1 MIALIRYTSATMLH
15 SQRYLAPVLF
25 MAAVGVSSSND
36 SGPLAPMYGLCA
48 GALFVCA
55 TWFTSL

>member
-15 SQRYLAPVLF
+15 SQRYLAPVLLF

-36 SGPLAPMYGLCA
+36 S
-48 GALFVCA
+48 
-55 TWFTSL
+55 